1 MIVTLEQA
9 KKHLNIDD
17 EFNADDLY
25 ITDLIAVAENSI
37 LRHLNYKSY
46 AEVAEEGE
54 IPSSVIH
61 ANLLLIGNLYLNREP
76 VSYSSVVKIPYTY
89 EYLLSLYMNYTT
101 F

>member
-9 KKHLNIDD
+9 KRHLNIDD
-17 EFNADDLY
+17 DFKADDMY
-25 ITDLIAVAENSI
+25 ISDLIAVAENSI

-54 IPSSVIH
+54 IPSSVIQ